1 MPKEKL
7 HVTTFQLYWQLLEML
22 NQIFGEFR
30 KKIEVEL
37 KQNNLKLKFDWSHS
51 NLKALEDDSNIV
63 DVYGIANK
71 KAIKWQ

>member
-1 MPKEKL
+1 
-7 HVTTFQLYWQLLEML
+7 
-22 NQIFGEFR
+22 
-30 KKIEVEL
+30 L